1 MEFTYEK
8 NKDSIIYHL
17 TGNLIGEYDGI
28 AIVESVNDKIGDG
41 HKNFI
46 MNMKDLQHINSTGL
60 GVLITI
66 LTKARKIDGDVV
78 LSQPSSFIS
87 NLLIITK
94 LNSIFKVYNELEEA
108 KKAFA

>member
-8 NKDSIIYHL
+8 NNNSIIYRL

-66 LTKARKIDGDVV
+66 LTKARKIGGDVV

-94 LNSIFKVYNELEEA
+94 LNSIFKVYNDLEEA
-108 KKAFA
+108 KTAFA

>member
-8 NKDSIIYHL
+8 NNNSIIYHL

-46 MNMKDLQHINSTGL
+46 MDMKDLQHINSTGL

-66 LTKARKIDGDVV
+66 LTKARKIDGDVI

-94 LNSIFKVYNELEEA
+94 LNSIFKVYNNLEEA
-108 KKAFA
+108 KTAFA

>member
-8 NKDSIIYHL
+8 NEKSIIYHL

-28 AIVESVNDKIGDG
+28 ALVESVNDKIGDE

-46 MNMKDLQHINSTGL
+46 MDMKDLQHINSTGL

-66 LTKARKIDGDVV
+66 LTKARKIGGDVV
-78 LSQPSSFIS
+78 LSEPSAFIS

-94 LNSIFKVYNELEEA
+94 LNSIFKVYNSLEEA
-108 KKAFA
+108 KIAFA

>member
-8 NKDSIIYHL
+8 NNNSIIYHL

-66 LTKARKIDGDVV
+66 LTKARKIGGDVV
-78 LSQPSSFIS
+78 LSHPSTFIS

-94 LNSIFKVYNELEEA
+94 LNSIFKVYNDLEEA
-108 KKAFA
+108 KTAFA